1 MNNNNSPAKKDLRRA
16 KYGSLSIAFTVVF
29 VALIV
34 SLNLILSSLSLSG
47 DLTVDL
53 TKEDFTSIGDETR
66 SLINA
71 MGDDVDITIYF
82 MAARD
87 LFDSEEF
94 EYNGVNRIAIIRDL
108 ALNYENQFP
117 GKIKVEFKELGTDPE
132 FEQKY
137 LEEGATSLSSA
148 SVIVQGKYHFRILS
162 IPAFYETD
170 EEGNYYSFNGEYRF
184 TSAILQSSISE
195 PQVVTFTTGH
205 GETPSQSLL
214 ALLDGAGFELAVS
227 NLVQDGIDDRTEIL
241 ICADPQTDFSEA
253 EIDILT
259 SYLAKY
265 NSFVLMVDSETP
277 RHAQL
282 LAMLEDY
289 WGIGYSPM
297 HRITDPQH
305 ALGKESVLNAKYFN
319 ISSESASKSAAY
331 QIHKTVSDMGGVIST
346 VMPESVAL
354 YVRDGLS
361 QDDFM
366 VEKVLTT
373 YDTATVSYSGEQV
386 ASGEQPIMLL
396 STKADYDAANAL
408 QYSYVMLVGSTEFAS
423 DANLSNGTYGNKR
436 MLLAAARTFSAHRV
450 APDILSKPFG
460 DVALDIELG
469 TAKTLTV
476 IICTLVPAV
485 LLVLGIVMFL
495 RRRHL

>member
-1 MNNNNSPAKKDLRRA
+1 MNNNSPAKKDLRKA

-29 VALIV
+29 VALII
-34 SLNLILSSLSLSG
+34 SLNLILSSMSIAG

-53 TKEDFTSIGDETR
+53 TKEDFTQIGEETR

-71 MGDDVDITIYF
+71 MGNDVDITIYF

-87 LFDSEEF
+87 LYDSEEF

-108 ALNYENQFP
+108 ALNYEKQFP

-137 LEEGATSLSSA
+137 LEEGATSLSNS
-148 SVIVQGKYHFRILS
+148 SIIVQGKYHFRILG

-205 GETPSQSLL
+205 GESPSQSLL
-214 ALLDGAGFELAVS
+214 AILANAGFELKVS
-227 NLVQDGIDDRTEIL
+227 NLEQDGIDPRTEIL
-241 ICADPQTDFSEA
+241 VCADPQTDFSES
-253 EIDILT
+253 EIDTLT

-265 NSFVLMVDSETP
+265 NSFILMVDSETP
-277 RHAQL
+277 RHPQL

-289 WGIGYSPM
+289 WGIGYKPM
-297 HRITDPQH
+297 YRITDSQH
-305 ALGKESVLNAKYFN
+305 SLGKEAFLNAKYFT
-319 ISSESASKSAAY
+319 IDSETASKSAAY

-346 VMPESVAL
+346 VMPESVML
-354 YVRDGLS
+354 YARESLS

-366 VEKVLTT
+366 VEKVLTS
-373 YDTATVSYSGEQV
+373 YETARVTYSGEEMTT
-386 ASGEQPIMLL
+386 GEQPIMLL
-396 STKADYDAANAL
+396 STKGDYDDQNAL
-408 QYSYVMLVGSTEFAS
+408 QYSYVMLIGSTEFAS
-423 DANLSNGTYGNKR
+423 DANLANGTYGNKR
-436 MLLAAARTFSAHRV
+436 VLLAAARTFSAHRV
-450 APDILSKPFG
+450 APDISSKPFG

-469 TAKTLTV
+469 TAKTLTIV
-476 IICTLVPAV
+476 ICTLIPAV
-485 LLVLGIVMFL
+485 LLVLGVLMFL